1 MRRDTLSFGLLF
13 LAAGWLVAPVAAAE
27 ERTADKIVA
36 DIDALK
42 MPEVTPEI
50 RSDREAAM
58 KFIEARQKVMLRKS
72 ELVKELAKADPENK
86 KLEQLLPERWGI
98 ILSSR
103 DAKAALELRAELD
116 ATLAKSKSEKLKTEA
131 SFYLAIGALQRA
143 IGGGGDADAA
153 VKALDA
159 FVARAP
165 KDERAGELLWV
176 IASRIETAKDKK
188 LKLYKRVIAEYPES
202 QFVESARDAMRIAEA
217 IGKPFELSFKDAIK
231 GTEISM
237 KDLKGKVVVIDFW
250 ATWCGP
256 CVNEMPNMKKLYSEY
271 KDKGV
276 EFIGVSLDQPKEKGG
291 LDRLKDFVEKNKIA
305 WPQYYQGNYWN
316 SEFSKSW
323 GINSIPCVFIVD
335 ADGNLYSTDARGQ
348 LEELIPELLKKAGA
362 KAPAGASGN

>member
-1 MRRDTLSFGLLF
+1 MRRNALRVSLLF
-13 LAAGWLVAPVAAAE
+13 LAAGCLASAVATAE
-27 ERTADKIVA
+27 ERKADKIVA
-36 DIDALK
+36 EIDALK
-42 MPEVTPEI
+42 MPEVTDEV
-50 RSDREAAM
+50 RTNQEAAM
-58 KFIEARQKVMLRKS
+58 KFIEARKKVMLRKS
-72 ELVKELAKADPENK
+72 ELTKELATADPENK

-103 DAKAALELRAELD
+103 DPKASLELRAELD
-116 ATLAKSKSEKLKTEA
+116 AVMAKSKSEKLKTEA
-131 SFYLAIGALQRA
+131 TFFLAIGALQRA
-143 IGGGGDADAA
+143 IGRGNADEA
-153 VKALDA
+153 VKAIDA
-159 FVARAP
+159 FIARAP

-176 IASRIETAKDKK
+176 TASRVESSKDKK
-188 LKLYKRVIAEYPES
+188 VKLYKRVIADYPES
-202 QFVESARDAMRIAEA
+202 QFVDSARDALKVAEA
-217 IGKPFELSFKDAIK
+217 IGKPFELSFKDATK

-256 CVNEMPNMKKLYSEY
+256 CVDEMPNMKKLYSQY

-291 LDRLKDFVEKNKIA
+291 LDKLKNFVEKNEIA

-335 ADGNLYSTDARGQ
+335 ADGNLYSTEARGQ
-348 LEELIPELLKKAGA
+348 LEELIPALLKKAGA
-362 KAPAGASGN
+362 KAQAGTGGN